1 MDQNNIVLGS
11 ESSEINIKAFLGRIW
26 ENKLYFLICV
36 SACMAVAYL
45 YTKYAPPTYEVA
57 TSLLM
62 DVSASSRTIGTDQ
75 NSAEAIGTIDAE
87 KNLVNEIGVIKS
99 FNLIVETVDELGFD
113 VSYHT
118 KDGMKSR
125 EEYGYF
131 PFEVVQNKSSS
142 QAIDIMYN
150 VEILSESEYRLNV
163 NSNEFYVYNP
173 VSKSSREVKQ
183 ELDFSGTYQF
193 GQEVLHDFFRFTI
206 NKPSY
211 RVSMA
216 EFKGIDL
223 FFSLH
228 SVEDLAQG
236 YIDKLD
242 VAQSDLQGSIIQM
255 IIRGEVVQKEIDF
268 LNALTK
274 NYIQSQLNRRKSVG
288 SGQIDYI
295 RESLAQVG
303 ENLNTAERQLE
314 NYRRDKGAI
323 DISRTATLSL
333 DRINVLEGERGKL
346 ELNNLYYRSVLEEL
360 KDTSGINSVVMPSTQ
375 GINDPVLNDALV
387 DLRKKYAERNRSAQF
402 KGEKSMDIIS
412 LDKEIAQARQ
422 TIADNINS
430 LVRQSELTLDEKSKQ
445 IGLES
450 SKLSRLPSNERN
462 LVKLERDRD
471 SYSNTYN
478 YLKQQLTKIEIA
490 QVNEMPDT
498 QVIDTPRMQGDGPVA
513 PQKMLIYLLG
523 LLVGIF
529 IPLGF
534 IVVSSS
540 VSEHILT
547 IDQIERYAGIPVASS
562 IGHFGMD
569 KYGKIIDEHKWKLV
583 ESFRD
588 LSASLQFLLPNSQ
601 NNIIGVTSTI
611 PGEGK
616 TFCATNLGMIFAEG
630 GKKILLVDTDLRNP
644 SLVEDIE
651 RVKGKGLVNYLR
663 GEIEFINEIIYE
675 HEEIENLHYIPTYP
689 IDGNPHKLLTSPKL
703 KTILNDLRDEYDYII
718 FDSPPI
724 GLVSDYLL
732 ISKYFDIHLFV
743 VRRKYSKLQYL
754 HDIDKIRQRGNLQNM
769 YIIFND
775 VKDEAFKY
783 GYNNYEYRDSRKIK
797 DIKKKIRK

>member
-1 MDQNNIVLGS
+1 
-11 ESSEINIKAFLGRIW
+11 
-26 ENKLYFLICV
+26 
-36 SACMAVAYL
+36 
-45 YTKYAPPTYEVA
+45 
-57 TSLLM
+57 
-62 DVSASSRTIGTDQ
+62 
-75 NSAEAIGTIDAE
+75 
-87 KNLVNEIGVIKS
+87 
-99 FNLIVETVDELGFD
+99 
-113 VSYHT
+113 
-118 KDGMKSR
+118 
-125 EEYGYF
+125 
-131 PFEVVQNKSSS
+131 
-142 QAIDIMYN
+142 
-150 VEILSESEYRLNV
+150 
-163 NSNEFYVYNP
+163 
-173 VSKSSREVKQ
+173 
-183 ELDFSGTYQF
+183 
-193 GQEVLHDFFRFTI
+193 
-206 NKPSY
+206 
-211 RVSMA
+211 
-216 EFKGIDL
+216 
-223 FFSLH
+223 
-228 SVEDLAQG
+228 
-236 YIDKLD
+236 
-242 VAQSDLQGSIIQM
+242 
-255 IIRGEVVQKEIDF
+255 
-268 LNALTK
+268 
-274 NYIQSQLNRRKSVG
+274 
-288 SGQIDYI
+288 
-295 RESLAQVG
+295 
-303 ENLNTAERQLE
+303 
-314 NYRRDKGAI
+314 
-323 DISRTATLSL
+323 
-333 DRINVLEGERGKL
+333 
-346 ELNNLYYRSVLEEL
+346 
-360 KDTSGINSVVMPSTQ
+360 
-375 GINDPVLNDALV
+375 
-387 DLRKKYAERNRSAQF
+387 
-402 KGEKSMDIIS
+402 MDIIS
-412 LDKEIAQARQ
+412 LDKEITQARE
-422 TIADNINS
+422 TIADNITS
-430 LVRQSELTLDEKSKQ
+430 LVKQSEITLDEKSRQ
-445 IGLES
+445 IGSET

-462 LVKLERDRD
+462 LVKLERERD
-471 SYSNTYN
+471 SYANTYN

-498 QVIDTPRMQGDGPVA
+498 QVIDKPRMQGDGPVA
-513 PQKMLIYLLG
+513 PQKMLIMLLG